1 MSPPRSLSALSRR
14 ILLAAWLA
22 TTCALPLAQAQTWPT
37 KPVKVVVTFPPGGAA
52 FGNVVAADSKHYSQL
67 IKSRNIK
74 AD

>member
-22 TTCALPLAQAQTWPT
+22 TTCALAQAQTWPT
-37 KPVKVVVTFPPGGAA
+37 KPVKVVVNFPPGDAV